1 MKKIT
6 IAIDGPAGSGKTT
19 TAKQTAKQ
27 LSYIYIDTGAMYR
40 AVTYAWLSSG
50 LPMEEGAVT
59 GLMEKVSLEIIHT
72 DSGQKTVLN
81 GKDISEEIRLP
92 EVTANVSEIS
102 AFGCVREKLVEQQR
116 NIGSGGGVV
125 CEGRDI
131 GTVVFPNAELKIYL
145 VASIESRAERR
156 TLELSQKGLDFS
168 VDEIKKQIAAR
179 DKFDSSRTHSPLR
192 KAPDAIEID
201 TSGLSIEEQTEKVAE
216 LARRIVE
223 K

>member
-1 MKKIT
+1 MKKII

-19 TAKQTAKQ
+19 TAKQTAKR

-40 AVTYAWLSSG
+40 AVTYAWLGSG
-50 LPMEEGAVT
+50 LPMDEKAVAS
-59 GLMEKVSLEIIHT
+59 LMSRINLEIVHT
-72 DSGQKTVLN
+72 DAGQKTLLN

-92 EVTANVSEIS
+92 EVTASVSEIS
-102 AFGCVREKLVEQQR
+102 AFGCVRDKLVEQQR
-116 NIGSGGGVV
+116 NIGKSGGVV

-145 VASIESRAERR
+145 VASIESRAQRR

-192 KAPDAIEID
+192 KAKDAVEID
-201 TSGLSIEEQTEKVAE
+201 TSGLSIEQQTEKVVE
-216 LARRIVE
+216 LARSII
-223 K
+223 